1 MSRVVIAP
9 DSFKGSVSALDAA
22 VAIGAGWRL
31 ERPDD
36 SILTL
41 PQADGGEGT
50 LAAIAA
56 AIPEANFHFAGLV
69 RGPDGRPVDGLW
81 LELPGGVAVVELA
94 QCSGLPLM
102 AKPDPIGATTY
113 GLGEVIGAAL
123 DAGATSLIIALG
135 GSASTDG
142 GAGALSALR
151 DHVPPAKGVRLLADV
166 TTPLLGPAG
175 AAATF
180 GPQKGATPEQVRM
193 LEERLSRFAERF
205 DADPSTPGAGAAGG
219 AGFGFMAAWG
229 AKLESGAEAIARLTG
244 LDDAVRTADALI
256 TGEGSFDDTSTS
268 GKVVGNALT
277 IADRENL
284 RRIVVAGSL
293 KSRPLTPGGRAVEA
307 ISLVELSGSLE
318 SALGDTA
325 HWLHEAGRLSA
336 SRGSN

>member
-22 VAIGAGWRL
+22 VAIEAGWRH
-31 ERPDD
+31 EHPDD

-56 AIPEANFHFAGLV
+56 AIPEANFHSAGLV
-69 RGPDGRPVDGLW
+69 RGPDGRPVEGLW
-81 LELPGGVAVVELA
+81 LELPGGAAAVELA

-102 AKPDPIGATTY
+102 AKPDPIGASTY
-113 GLGEVIGAAL
+113 GFGEVIAAAL

-135 GSASTDG
+135 GSASIDG

-151 DHVPPAKGVRLLADV
+151 GRVPPSDGVRLLADV
-166 TTPLLGPAG
+166 TSPLLGPNG

-180 GPQKGATPEQVRM
+180 GPQKGATPKQVRM
-193 LEERLSRFAERF
+193 LEERLSLFAERF

-229 AKLESGAEAIARLTG
+229 ATLESGSEVMAQLTG
-244 LDDAVRTADALI
+244 LSNAIRTADVLI
-256 TGEGSFDDTSTS
+256 TGEGSFDNTSMA
-268 GKVVGNALT
+268 GKVVGNLLA

-293 KSRPLTPGGRAVEA
+293 KSTPLTPGGRTVEA

-318 SALGDTA
+318 SALGETA
-325 HWLHEAGRLSA
+325 YWLREAGRLSA
-336 SRGSN
+336 SRGSS